1 MAQGATPSAGFGL
14 DHYFLVGVV
23 EQGDA
28 DVVVGEE
35 LLKLSRNVGQ
45 HLIGVQRRD
54 GVARDVVQQRKLPRL
69 GLLFAEQPRV
79 FQRDP
84 GLAGEHAHELEV
96 AFIEEP
102 LLQAVDRHDA
112 DGAAT
117 LHQRHAAKAAH
128 LPERIRAQLAR
139 LLGKILSDQQRL
151 LSADQV
157 LSQVVAGRARALR
170 QACPV
175 GYLELEA
182 DFFPC
187 RVVKGDVEIAN
198 VEQPPHLCV
207 DLLKQGVAFQ
217 RRAERAPDRVQDVQ
231 LFRAPRGLLDQ
242 IAVFDS
248 HADLVSQRQQQ
259 PQLGGRESPRI
270 RSSQQ
275 QHAEGLLLGLQADGD
290 YGAQALLHR
299 QLPELSEG
307 FFSVQRHPGGVTR
320 QIAENHQAAQA
331 RHQADQVVIQALF
344 LCRPTER
351 VAQPCCHQRS
361 GSLWVPVMKE
371 KRACRNAHYVQHAIQ
386 RLGQHLLDFAANEAR
401 GCQIQV

>member
-23 EQGDA
+23 ELGDA

-102 LLQAVDRHDA
+102 LLQAVHRHDA

-187 RVVKGDVEIAN
+187 RVVKGDIEIAN
-198 VEQPPHLCV
+198 VE
-207 DLLKQGVAFQ
+207 
-217 RRAERAPDRVQDVQ
+217 
-231 LFRAPRGLLDQ
+231 
-242 IAVFDS
+242 
-248 HADLVSQRQQQ
+248 
-259 PQLGGRESPRI
+259 
-270 RSSQQ
+270 
-275 QHAEGLLLGLQADGD
+275 
-290 YGAQALLHR
+290 
-299 QLPELSEG
+299 
-307 FFSVQRHPGGVTR
+307 
-320 QIAENHQAAQA
+320 
-331 RHQADQVVIQALF
+331 
-344 LCRPTER
+344 
-351 VAQPCCHQRS
+351 
-361 GSLWVPVMKE
+361 
-371 KRACRNAHYVQHAIQ
+371 
-386 RLGQHLLDFAANEAR
+386 
-401 GCQIQV
+401 